1 MFMITQLWL
10 RIFGAGVCFIAL
22 IFFILPMFAGIHH
35 AGCILGSILSI
46 LGAVFFICNPIIAEK
61 LQQIWEN
68 GTGRIV
74 LCVLI
79 GFLAV
84 SVILAVA
91 ISVGMCKAIATKP
104 KEEHTVIVLG
114 CKVRNDGLSLM
125 LLHRMQAAET
135 YLKAHP
141 DIPVILCGGRG
152 HDEPVSEAQAMNNY
166 LIANGIDKERIY
178 LEDKSTSTFENL
190 QNAKDILDENDLGY
204 DITIVTDG
212 YHQLR
217 ASLMASSLNLK
228 ADAVS
233 AKTSWYLVPCY
244 WVREWL
250 GVCYQFIFG

>member
-1 MFMITQLWL
+1 MQAVFWFDCEHF
-10 RIFGAGVCFIAL
+10 RSC
-22 IFFILPMFAGIHH
+22 FFIFEPIIIGKCYEIWQNETGRILL
-35 AGCILGSILSI
+35 CILAGFIVIGIILSI
-46 LGAVFFICNPIIAEK
+46 
-61 LQQIWEN
+61 
-68 GTGRIV
+68 
-74 LCVLI
+74 
-79 GFLAV
+79 
-84 SVILAVA
+84 A
-91 ISVGMCKAIATKP
+91 ISVAMGKAIATKP
-104 KEEHTVIVLG
+104 KQEHTVVVLG

-141 DIPVILCGGRG
+141 DIPVILCGGQG
-152 HDEPVSEAQAMNNY
+152 DDEPMSEAQAMCNY
-166 LIANGIDKERIY
+166 LTEHGIEKERIY

-190 QNAKDILDENDLGY
+190 QNAKDILDENELDY

-250 GVCYQFIFG
+250 GVCYQLVLG

>member
-10 RIFGAGVCFIAL
+10 RIFGAGVCFTAL
-22 IFFILPMFAGIHH
+22 IFFVLPMFVGIHH
-35 AGCILGSILSI
+35 AGCIVGSIVSI
-46 LGAVFFICNPIIAEK
+46 LGAVFFICNPMIAGK
-61 LQQIWEN
+61 LQQIWGN
-68 GTGRIV
+68 DTGRIV

-91 ISVGMCKAIATKP
+91 ISIAMGKAIATKP
-104 KEEHTVIVLG
+104 KEEHPVVVLG

-141 DIPVILCGGRG
+141 DVPVILCGGQG
-152 HDEPVSEAQAMNNY
+152 NDEPMSEAQAMCNY
-166 LIANGIDKERIY
+166 LTEHGIDKNRIY
-178 LEDKSTSTFENL
+178 LDDKSTNTFENL
-190 QNAKDILDENDLGY
+190 QNAKEVLDENELDY

-217 ASLMASSLNLK
+217 ASLIASSLKLK

>member
-1 MFMITQLWL
+1 M
-10 RIFGAGVCFIAL
+10 
-22 IFFILPMFAGIHH
+22 
-35 AGCILGSILSI
+35 
-46 LGAVFFICNPIIAEK
+46 
-61 LQQIWEN
+61 
-68 GTGRIV
+68 
-74 LCVLI
+74 
-79 GFLAV
+79 
-84 SVILAVA
+84 AVA
-91 ISVGMCKAIATKP
+91 ISIGMCKAIATKP

-125 LLHRMQAAET
+125 LLHRMQTAET

-141 DIPVILCGGRG
+141 DIPVILCGGQG
-152 HDEPVSEAQAMNNY
+152 NDEPMSEAQAMCNY
-166 LIANGIDKERIY
+166 LIEHGIDKERIY

-250 GVCYQFIFG
+250 GVCYQLIF